1 MFFFNMDENLYAED
15 SQLEKVDNPMEV
27 EELSEESDADEVAA
41 PDPIINYD
49 KAITLTKQLKTFV

>member
-1 MFFFNMDENLYAED
+1 
-15 SQLEKVDNPMEV
+15 MEV

-49 KAITLTKQLKTFV
+49 KAITLTKQLKTFAQITVVQNLN